1 MTVRAAA
8 LLHVCAALHT
18 PQRYLLLRH
27 GQTDA
32 NAEGR
37 IQGTSDFSRLTPLGE
52 AQAAEAGA
60 ALAAALGDGRGVV
73 RRTYVSPLTRAQ
85 QTLRAVGAAW
95 PSAEAAGP
103 VTLDALKEIELKEW
117 SGRLKAEVERE
128 APERFAAWRSNP
140 ERFELDGG
148 FRPVDALWERA
159 FGVWREMRAAESAAD
174 SADGVTLVVAHN
186 AINQALLCTACGLG
200 AEHFRR
206 VPWPNCGCV
215 ELLLDASPMASPP
228 TWRWVVPGPGGTLPE
243 PRWFSGDDI
252 VAGAHTSEAAV

>member
-1 MTVRAAA
+1 MPVRAAA
-8 LLHVCAALHT
+8 LLHVCAALLA

-37 IQGTSDFSRLTPLGE
+37 IQGTSDFSRLTALGE

-73 RRTYVSPLTRAQ
+73 RRAYVSPLTRAQ
-85 QTLRAVGAAW
+85 QTLRAVRAEW
-95 PSAEAAGP
+95 PSAGAAGP

-140 ERFELDGG
+140 EAFELDGG

-159 FGVWREMRAAESAAD
+159 RGAWREMRAAESAAD
-174 SADGVTLVVAHN
+174 GADGVTLVVAHN

-200 AEHFRR
+200 AENFRR

-215 ELLLDASPMASPP
+215 ELLLDGADASPA
-228 TWRWVVPGPGGTLPE
+228 TWRWVVPPGPGGE

-252 VAGAHTSEAAV
+252 TTGAFAVEDAV